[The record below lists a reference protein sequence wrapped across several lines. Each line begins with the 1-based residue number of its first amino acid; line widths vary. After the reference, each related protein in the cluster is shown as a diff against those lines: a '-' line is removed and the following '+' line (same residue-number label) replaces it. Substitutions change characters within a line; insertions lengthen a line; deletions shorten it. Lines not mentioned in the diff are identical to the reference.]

1 MDENKSIELLK
12 KQQELIPQLKQKS
25 RKAPEFD
32 EWKRDTRIIIKKIF
46 GDNHAGEFSS
56 IVYSLMVF
64 SVPFFYFN
72 TNSQKTQSLM

>member
-32 EWKRDTRIIIKKIF
+32 EWKRDTRIIIKKYLVIIMQVSF
-46 GDNHAGEFSS
+46 HLSF
-56 IVYSLMVF
+56 IH
-64 SVPFFYFN
+64 
-72 TNSQKTQSLM
+72 